1 MTDKDL
7 TWGAIKNEAVFGRA
21 ALVKELGV
29 LRTALDNAQTWGEF
43 RTQVSAERM
52 REIVEDDPADDAPF
66 AADEIPGFKDGDWPE
81 WLHQEMLEW
90 MPRDLITKFGTVED
104 SVLNGQ
110 FLSVPADAGEALARE
125 LERRGWSCLRDD
137 HAVSLAAGRG

>member
-7 TWGAIKNEAVFGRA
+7 TWGAINDEAVFGRA
-21 ALVKELGV
+21 ALVKELGA

-43 RTQVSAERM
+43 RTQVSAKRM
-52 REIVEDDPADDAPF
+52 REIADDDPADDAPF
-66 AADEIPGFKDGDWPE
+66 AADEIPGFIDGDWPE
-81 WLHQEMLEW
+81 WLHQEMLVW
-90 MPRDLITKFGTVED
+90 LPRDLITEFGTVED

-110 FLSVPADAGEALARE
+110 VLSVPAHAGESLAHE